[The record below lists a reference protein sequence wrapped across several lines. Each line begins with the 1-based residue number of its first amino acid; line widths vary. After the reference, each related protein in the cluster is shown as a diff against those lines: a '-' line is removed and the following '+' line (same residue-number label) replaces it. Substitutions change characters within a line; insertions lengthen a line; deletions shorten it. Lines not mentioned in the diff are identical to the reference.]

1 MRMIHRL
8 IVSLFAF
15 LTFNANATD
24 TYNQLNNQLSIPAV
38 ILGDTVYRDVV
49 ITVGEV
55 LTVGGTSSDLKYS
68 AKPSSTF
75 DSYDPVTNRL
85 TIPNVNAFGVIYH
98 DVVITVDKVVAVGEA
113 LSITND
119 VPLSI
124 QETLFNSE
132 ILSELYSDNTI
143 NDDLLH
149 DILALGDVN
158 GDGYDDILIGLMRLE
173 KGTYNSVKRSVKP
186 ILLIFNP
193 IKNKYEVNEVF
204 KNITNKHIW
213 PRQAAIADF
222 DGDGRNDIFI
232 ADHGVDGGAYN
243 CGYKNSLILNKS
255 TGLINASHLLPKYD
269 DYSHGLIVADFNKD
283 GKSDALVLNSPY
295 ILKDICKI
303 PGVVYANKSYFF
315 TGGNFFEAP
324 LTLKSNDFDQ
334 FNQPVINF
342 SDNDKGERFVGGTS
356 DLNKDGFPDIV
367 TGNNGSVTILESNG
381 LLSYNKSQTV
391 LAPEKYVKMIK
402 ENGNCSIV
410 NGVCSIPYSFIS
422 FYDIDGDGQEEIIA
436 SLLNQKSDFGWVGQY
451 FQALKKINGNWTD
464 ITDSVFPRQSSI
476 QSGGGEWCYRVQF
489 FDFNG
494 DGKKDILCSFYN
506 SSIWD
511 FNNGSFYKSR
521 NTNSRQSVVKFP
533 NANYLISFNHTPRK
547 IAITGSKI

>member
-1 MRMIHRL
+1 MRVIHRFVL
-8 IVSLFAF
+8 SLFAF
-15 LTFNANATD
+15 LTFSANATD

-55 LTVGGTSSDLKYS
+55 LIVGGTSSDPKYL
-68 AKPSSTF
+68 AKPDSSF
-75 DSYDPVTNRL
+75 DTYDPATNRL
-85 TIPNVNAFGVIYH
+85 TIPNVKAFGIVYH
-98 DVVITVDKVVAVGEA
+98 DVVITVDKVIAVGEA
-113 LSITND
+113 LPITND

-132 ILSELYSDNTI
+132 ILSELSLDNI
-143 NDDLLH
+143 FNDDLLH
-149 DILALGDVN
+149 DVLALGDVN

-173 KGTYNSVKRSVKP
+173 KGTYNSVKRNVKP
-186 ILLIFNP
+186 VLLTFNP
-193 IKNKYEVNEVF
+193 IKNIYEVNEVF
-204 KNITNKHIW
+204 KNITSKHIW

-255 TGLINASHLLPKYD
+255 SGMVNASHLLPKYD
-269 DYSHGLIVADFNKD
+269 DYSHGLIVADFDKD

-295 ILKDICKI
+295 ILKDICKV
-303 PGVVYANKSYFF
+303 PGIDYANKSYFF
-315 TGGNFFEAP
+315 TGGNFVETP
-324 LTLKSNDFDQ
+324 LALKYNDFDQ

-342 SDNDKGERFVGGTS
+342 SNNDKGERFVGGTS

-367 TGNNGSVTILESNG
+367 TGNNGSITILESDG
-381 LLSYNKSQTV
+381 ILSFGKSQTI
-391 LAPEKYVKMIK
+391 LAPAKYVKMIND
-402 ENGNCSIV
+402 NGKCFIINAT
-410 NGVCSIPYSFIS
+410 CSIPYSYIS
-422 FYDIDGDGQEEIIA
+422 FFDIDGDGHDEIIA
-436 SLLNQKSDFGWVGQY
+436 SLLNQRSDIGWVGQY

-464 ITDSVFPRQSSI
+464 ITDIVFPQQSSI

-506 SSIWD
+506 SSIWE

-521 NTNSRQSVVKFP
+521 NTNSRQIVVKFP
-533 NANYLISFNHTPRK
+533 NANYLMTFNHTPRT
-547 IAITGSKI
+547 ITITGSKI